1 MPRRCTAERADS
13 EARTP
18 LVCRR
23 VIKEV
28 PLTGL
33 PFSDRRVPPVSRPK
47 CFRPFM
53 GADDFRPEAG
63 AGLYLIAMPSVVVC
77 GLGRFGLQV
86 VESLRGC
93 GCPVTVIADDSTS
106 VERIERARAAG
117 AQLVRGDFRT
127 PAARAAANVATA
139 AAVVLTTSS
148 DADNLE
154 AALEIRGEAPGVR
167 VVMRHSQPR
176 LSRRFESDFGIAAA
190 LAPADL
196 AADAFVEAALEAPA
210 NAASVSFV
218 GRPIDI
224 PKRPVRPEFVAIP
237 LLLIGIYVGAIA
249 VFRHTLNLTWIDA
262 TYFATTVVTTVG
274 FGDINLHQA
283 PDWVKLFGVMLMFA
297 GVLLIAVTASLLAV
311 FVVTGMADQ
320 LRNESRARGLRNHV
334 VVCGLGSVGT
344 AVARDLYDRGHRVVV
359 IDPKADDELHRET
372 NPRCPVIVG
381 DATRPVILHRAGIEH
396 ARALVACTSND
407 AVNLE
412 IGLIAQSVA
421 ETRPS
426 GQRLRLVL
434 RCFEADLARRIHAV
448 SDNYTL
454 LSEAKIAAEVFVRRA
469 LGQSDG

>member
-1 MPRRCTAERADS
+1 M
-13 EARTP
+13 
-18 LVCRR
+18 
-23 VIKEV
+23 
-28 PLTGL
+28 
-33 PFSDRRVPPVSRPK
+33 
-47 CFRPFM
+47 
-53 GADDFRPEAG
+53 
-63 AGLYLIAMPSVVVC
+63 
-77 GLGRFGLQV
+77 
-86 VESLRGC
+86 
-93 GCPVTVIADDSTS
+93 
-106 VERIERARAAG
+106 
-117 AQLVRGDFRT
+117 
-127 PAARAAANVATA
+127 
-139 AAVVLTTSS
+139 LTTSS

-176 LSRRFESDFGIAAA
+176 LSRRFETDFGITAA

-196 AADAFVEAALEAPA
+196 AAGAFVEAALEAPA
-210 NAASVSFV
+210 TALGMRSI
-218 GRPIDI
+218 GRPVDI
-224 PKRPVRPEFVAIP
+224 PRRPVRGEFVAIP

-249 VFRHTLNLTWIDA
+249 VFRHTLNLTWVDA

-283 PDWVKLFGVMLMFA
+283 PDWVKLFGVVLMFA

-311 FVVTGMADQ
+311 FVVAGTADQ
-320 LRNESRARGLRNHV
+320 LRNEFRARGLRNHV

-359 IDPKADDELHRET
+359 IDPTADDELHRET

-412 IGLIAQSVA
+412 IGLTAQTVA
-421 ETRPS
+421 ETRAS

-448 SDNYTL
+448 SDNYTV
-454 LSEAKIAAEVFVRRA
+454 LSEAKIAADVFMRRA
-469 LGQSDG
+469 LGHTES